1 MKIPF
6 SILAPALLLAVCLP
20 LGGCS
25 RHDSAAAAEALAALS
40 ATAALPDYA
49 VVADTRMTVQG
60 EAAADGLSMT
70 QRMWRTGD
78 DAMQKMTTYDVNG
91 DPLFENGSALIDG
104 VYYWFDGDSWA
115 EDDTGIA
122 AAANLSWM
130 PLVSWPEEE
139 KDVTVTESDG
149 VYTVEIGEGAFPAMI
164 EEQLSAMEEEIKALE
179 ARGLTEEAQ
188 DRRQVLETAEQA
200 EYEELRYTIEVE
212 NGRAVACTTYS
223 RVRQP
228 AAQDMEGADTGAG
241 EMAVSEITYTWRL
254 TGTDAAAI
262 ADIIGEATA

>member
-1 MKIPF
+1 MKHTRI
-6 SILAPALLLAVCLP
+6 STAALLLAVCLG
-20 LGGCS
+20 LNGCS
-25 RHDSAAAAEALAALS
+25 RHDSAAAAEVLAALS
-40 ATAALPDYA
+40 ATAALSDYA

-60 EAAADGLSMT
+60 ESTPDGLSMT

-78 DAMQKMTTYDVNG
+78 DAMQKMATYDVNG

-104 VYYWFDGDSWA
+104 VYYWFDGESWA
-115 EDDTGIA
+115 KDDTGIA

-149 VYTVEIGEGAFPAMI
+149 VYTVQIGEGAFPAMI
-164 EEQLSAMEEEIKALE
+164 QEQLAAMEAEEQALID
-179 ARGLTEEAQ
+179 RGLADDAEE
-188 DRRQVLETAEQA
+188 RRQAREQAARA

-212 NGRAVACTTYS
+212 NGLAVSCTTYS

-228 AAQDMEGADTGAG
+228 AAVELETTGQG

>member
-1 MKIPF
+1 MKQV
-6 SILAPALLLAVCLP
+6 AAGAAVLLAVTGVL

-25 RHDSAAAAEALAALS
+25 RHDSAAATEVLQALA

-49 VVADTRMTVQG
+49 VVADTRMTVEG
-60 EAAADGLSMT
+60 EDASADGLSMT

-78 DAMQKMTTYDVNG
+78 NAMQKMTTYDVNG
-91 DPLFENGSALIDG
+91 EPLFENGSALIDG
-104 VYYWFDGDSWA
+104 VYYWFDGESWSK
-115 EDDTGIA
+115 DDTGIA

-149 VYTVEIGEGAFPAMI
+149 VYTVLIGEGAFPAMI
-164 EEQLSAMEEEIKALE
+164 EEQLAAMEAEEQALIDRGLASE
-179 ARGLTEEAQ
+179 ARE
-188 DRRQVLETAEQA
+188 RRQAREQAARA

-212 NGRAVACTTYS
+212 DGLAVCCTTYS

-228 AAQDMEGADTGAG
+228 AAEAVAGTGAG
-241 EMAVSEITYTWRL
+241 EMALSEITYTWRL

-262 ADIIGEATA
+262 ADIIGEAAA

>member
-104 VYYWFDGDSWA
+104 VYYWFDGESWA

-188 DRRQVLETAEQA
+188 DRRQVLDEVRKKVQSIAEHYDQTVHHHVGCSYC
-200 EYEELRYTIEVE
+200 EHRCRYWQEIGGHLEEQKVNGAMVVE
-212 NGRAVACTTYS
+212 KWKQKNFAAPLP
-223 RVRQP
+223 P
-228 AAQDMEGADTGAG
+228 A
-241 EMAVSEITYTWRL
+241 RL
-254 TGTDAAAI
+254 DGPPS
-262 ADIIGEATA
+262 ATV

>member
-1 MKIPF
+1 MKRLSLRTAAF
-6 SILAPALLLAVCLP
+6 LSAVCLG
-20 LGGCS
+20 LVGCS

-40 ATAALPDYA
+40 ATAALTDYA

-60 EAAADGLSMT
+60 ESTPDGLSMT

-91 DPLFENGSALIDG
+91 EPLFENGSALIDG
-104 VYYWFDGDSWA
+104 VYYWFDGESWA
-115 EDDTGIA
+115 KDDTGIA

-149 VYTVEIGEGAFPAMI
+149 VYTVQIGEGAFPAMI
-164 EEQLSAMEEEIKALE
+164 QEQLAAMEAEEQALIDRGLASDAE
-179 ARGLTEEAQ
+179 AR
-188 DRRQVLETAEQA
+188 RQAREQAARA

-212 NGRAVACTTYS
+212 DGLAVSCTTYS

-228 AAQDMEGADTGAG
+228 AAVELETAGEG

-254 TGTDAAAI
+254 TGTDAGTI

>member
-1 MKIPF
+1 MKRIPPR
-6 SILAPALLLAVCLP
+6 AAALLAVLCLL

-25 RHDSAAAAEALAALS
+25 RHDGAAAAEVLQALS

-49 VVADTRMTVQG
+49 VVADTKMTVQG
-60 EAAADGLSMT
+60 ESAADGLSMT
-70 QRMWRTGD
+70 QRMWRTGG

-104 VYYWFDGDSWA
+104 VYYWFDGESWA

-130 PLVSWPEEE
+130 PLVSWPEDE
-139 KDVTVTESDG
+139 KDVTVTKADG
-149 VYTVEIGEGAFPAMI
+149 VYTVQVGEGAFPAMVEQQLAAMEA
-164 EEQLSAMEEEIKALE
+164 EEQALID
-179 ARGLTEEAQ
+179 RGLASDAEE
-188 DRRQVLETAEQA
+188 RRQARENAARAQ
-200 EYEELRYTIEVE
+200 YEELRYTVEVE
-212 NGRAVACTTYS
+212 NGLAVACTTYS

-228 AAQDMEGADTGAG
+228 AAGQDTADTA
-241 EMAVSEITYTWRL
+241 EMPVSEITYTWRL

-262 ADIIGEATA
+262 ADIIGEASAG

>member
-1 MKIPF
+1 MK
-6 SILAPALLLAVCLP
+6 SIRVPAALLLGAFCLA

-25 RHDSAAAAEALAALS
+25 QHDSAAAARVLAALS

-49 VVADTRMTVQG
+49 VVADTTMTIQG
-60 EAAADGLSMT
+60 GQDTDGLSMT
-70 QRMWRTGD
+70 QRMWRTGQ

-91 DPLFENGSALIDG
+91 EPLFENGSAFLDG
-104 VYYWFDGDSWA
+104 VYYWFDGETWA

-139 KDVTVTESDG
+139 GDVTVTESDG

-164 EEQLSAMEEEIKALE
+164 EEQLSAMEAEADVLE
-179 ARGLTEEAQ
+179 ARGLTEDAET
-188 DRRQVLETAEQA
+188 RRQALESARQAAYEQ
-200 EYEELRYTIEVE
+200 LRYTIEVE
-212 NGRAVACTTYS
+212 DGLAVACTTYS

-228 AAQDMEGADTGAG
+228 AAGASEPDGEAG
-241 EMAVSEITYTWRL
+241 TAVSEITYTWRL

-262 ADIIGEATA
+262 ASIIGEAAA